1 MTVAAHRFDVLQDD
15 HGMRLDQVLGRR
27 IPGLSRRRARVLID
41 LGGVFVDGARVK
53 VASRPVRAGQKIE
66 ANLGGVLDRAT
77 GLGAEARARDTAHLP
92 PHTIVFEDD
101 HVIVVDKPAGLVT
114 APTPESDRGNLLDLL
129 QRRPEGGKVFLIHR
143 IDLPTSGLLV
153 FGKSDLANKVLG
165 DKFARHDVERE
176 YRAVVAGVLA
186 DAVRTIDRPIGERR
200 AVTHVTVV
208 ERFVDATVIAARLE
222 TGRTHQ
228 IRIHLAGLGHP
239 LLGDDRHGG
248 EVARM
253 FRSPPPRLALHAAV
267 LGFAH
272 PATGAPLRFES
283 PLPPALAGWIAG
295 LRGGTV
301 AAP

>member
-1 MTVAAHRFDVLQDD
+1 MTAETHRLIVGPEDAGL
-15 HGMRLDQVLGRR
+15 RLDQILGKRV
-27 IPGLSRRRARVLID
+27 PGLSRRRARVLID

-53 VASRPVRAGQKIE
+53 VASRPIRAGQKVE
-66 ANLGGVLDRAT
+66 AHLGGALDRAS
-77 GLGAEARARDTAHLP
+77 GLGKEARDRDAAALP
-92 PHTIVFEDD
+92 DYRIVFEDD
-101 HVIVVDKPAGLVT
+101 DVIVVDKPAGLVT

-129 QRRPEGGKVFLIHR
+129 QRRPGASTVFLIHR
-143 IDLPTSGLLV
+143 IDRPTSGLLV
-153 FGKSDLANKVLG
+153 FGKTDLANRVLG
-165 DKFARHDVERE
+165 ERFAAHDIERE
-176 YRAVVAGVLA
+176 YRAVVAGVIA
-186 DAVRTIDRPIGERR
+186 DETQTIDRPIDKKR

-208 ERFVDATVIAARLE
+208 ERFADATLITARLE

-253 FRSPPPRLALHAAV
+253 FASPPPRLALHAAV

-272 PATGAPLRFES
+272 PATGAPMRFES
-283 PLPPALAGWIAG
+283 PLPEALASWIAG

-301 AAP
+301 EPA